1 MADKTILVAVA
12 DDHAIV
18 RKGIIELINNFGNF
32 KVIIEAAN
40 GQELI
45 EKITTAEQLPNIV
58 LLDINMPELN
68 GFETAAIIKREWSD
82 IKMLALSMHD
92 HEYSIIKMLRNGAHG
107 YILKGMEPEELKDA
121 LQQVSQQQYY
131 HSNFVSGR
139 LFNAIHTNKK
149 NEFNLSQK
157 EMEFL
162 SYCCTDMTYKEIGV
176 KMELSQRTVEGYR
189 DALLDKLK
197 VRSRSGLVVFA
208 INMGLYTH

>member
-1 MADKTILVAVA
+1 MNDDTILVAVA
-12 DDHAIV
+12 DDHTIV

-32 KVIIEAAN
+32 NVIIEAAN
-40 GQELI
+40 GIELI
-45 EKITTAEQLPNIV
+45 DKIKSAEQLPNIV

-68 GFETAAIIKREWSD
+68 GFETAAIIKREWSE

-107 YILKGMEPEELKDA
+107 YVLKGMEPEALKDA
-121 LQQVSQQQYY
+121 LQQVLQQQFY
-131 HSNFVSGR
+131 HSNLVSGR
-139 LFNAIHTNKK
+139 LFNAIHTDKK
-149 NEFNLSQK
+149 NELNLTQK

-176 KMELSQRTVEGYR
+176 KMALSQRTVEGYR
-189 DALLDKLK
+189 DALLQKLK

-208 INMGLYTH
+208 INMGLYAQ